1 MYIESKYL
9 ERAAHLHKHYPVV
22 DAHLDLAAELYFRL
36 CAGEKHPLRD
46 QYLNDL
52 KAGGFNLIVSSVFL
66 ENEQLPEGG
75 LRTSLDQISILLD
88 QIDENEDFLL
98 VRTAED
104 LEQAIEEDRI
114 GILLY
119 MEGLDCIGNDLHLLC
134 QPADTDPRRA
144 LPGRLSGCRADGTDG
159 NVFGY
164 QPPE

>member
-1 MYIESKYL
+1 MN
-9 ERAAHLHKHYPVV
+9 RRD
-22 DAHLDLAAELYFRL
+22 DASFPSAFIAST
-36 CAGEKHPLRD
+36 A
-46 QYLNDL
+46 
-52 KAGGFNLIVSSVFL
+52 LIVSSVFL

-119 MEGLDCIGNDLHLLC
+119 MEGLDCIGNDLHLLRILWELGVRG
-134 QPADTDPRRA
+134 A
-144 LPGRLSGCRADGTDG
+144 
-159 NVFGY
+159 
-164 QPPE
+164 